1 MVAEPGTGKTWSSQ
15 QLAHELA
22 KSAETR
28 PSEGWCPILVH
39 VQRLARILRDRP
51 ATKPLSMQVLLQYF
65 ALELAEHGDWLMCV
79 GEDPS
84 HRQPSIL

>member
-1 MVAEPGTGKTWSSQ
+1 
-15 QLAHELA
+15 
-22 KSAETR
+22 
-28 PSEGWCPILVH
+28 VH

-84 HRQPSIL
+84 HRQPSIVCPVCVHLSPSL